1 MEEYSPTLEVDH
13 EVLLGMA
20 VRVVVT
26 EDIPP
31 VVLQVF
37 ILRYHLLWSRI
48 HRTLGMRSGRLPPRA
63 ATFLLTEILRQRRN
77 QAAGKL
83 QPRTG
88 ETLGKASPVSV
99 LAVNGRIDLGTMVD
113 MVTAGK
119 TEAAERLPAMDPEEE
134 ISVVITT
141 TAEALD
147 RELVQI
153 IGIIK
158 RQVFSQ
164 NQQHRVLQLPR
175 SSKLLELVI
184 SLVYCHQFFF
194 FFRFSA
200 FSVSSQSYC
209 PYFILHTPLLQLLCL
224 FIELTIPV
232 LHHPVREV
240 RSRSS
245 PSFFPPL
252 SLLFTRDR

>member
-1 MEEYSPTLEVDH
+1 
-13 EVLLGMA
+13 
-20 VRVVVT
+20 
-26 EDIPP
+26 
-31 VVLQVF
+31 
-37 ILRYHLLWSRI
+37 
-48 HRTLGMRSGRLPPRA
+48 
-63 ATFLLTEILRQRRN
+63 
-77 QAAGKL
+77 
-83 QPRTG
+83 
-88 ETLGKASPVSV
+88 
-99 LAVNGRIDLGTMVD
+99 

-209 PYFILHTPLLQLLCL
+209 PYFILHYFSCCAFSLSLPYLSFIIQSVKFGLCL
-224 FIELTIPV
+224 P
-232 LHHPVREV
+232 LH
-240 RSRSS
+240 SS
-245 PSFFPPL
+245 LHYPSCL
-252 SLLFTRDR
+252 QGTDKELLFGCTVLLITVKFLLLFIIYFISY